1 MRIMRNVRRIVD
13 RVQWRMQG
21 QERYVRRPVGV
32 IEEKTRV
39 QPIVQFAQATLGQ
52 IDERFIKAIEAMPE
66 EALNW
71 QPGDETTNSLAQIV
85 RHVAAGRTFM
95 LGIALGQPLPT
106 FTGLPDAR
114 ARGLHNDPA
123 THAELT
129 DMIREADAQWKDHLT
144 ALDATDLT
152 EVVPSP
158 FGEPRARFFW
168 IAANFGEAR
177 EHIGHAELTVQMY
190 QRYGAHATASTPA

>member
-1 MRIMRNVRRIVD
+1 MVIASPRHRLTVSELAAHIGM
-13 RVQWRMQG
+13 
-21 QERYVRRPVGV
+21 
-32 IEEKTRV
+32 IEEKPRV
-39 QPIVQFAQATLGQ
+39 QPIVQFARVTLGH

-85 RHVAAGRTFM
+85 RHVASGRKFM

-106 FTGLPDAR
+106 FTGPPDTR

-129 DMIREADAQWKDHLT
+129 GMIREADAQWKDHLA

-168 IAANFGEAR
+168 IAANLGEAR
-177 EHIGHAELTVQMY
+177 EHLGHAELTVQMY
-190 QRYGAHATASTPA
+190 QRYGARATASTPA